1 MNPREKVL
9 GMGNL
14 YLQRG
19 EPIPIDLLAE
29 ADQLGLSL
37 EDFDQPT
44 NFNANSQEGEFLNG
58 KTKADTIQHD

>member
-14 YLQRG
+14 YVQRG

-37 EDFDQPT
+37 DDFDQPT
-44 NFNANSQEGEFLNG
+44 TFANLQEGDILNG
-58 KTKADTIQHD
+58 KTEADNIQYD